1 VHEIDYYLHLVKD
14 FADLPESERQPHAP
28 PSDRARAETEPLI
41 QDGLRMAGFAGS
53 PPPLLGI
60 GGAAAFGTA
69 KRWLPERFAD
79 CARALRERHGLL
91 PVLIGSQAE
100 AEVSAE
106 IAKQIGPP
114 FIDLAGKGDIAAL
127 AAVLGMLRLFLTN
140 DTGPMHL
147 AAAQGTQVVAVFG
160 STNWKTTAPRGP
172 RTRLVRIPTTCAPCL
187 RRHCPI
193 DHRCMTAV
201 EVEPVLLAA
210 EELLATE

>member
-1 VHEIDYYLHLVKD
+1 
-14 FADLPESERQPHAP
+14 
-28 PSDRARAETEPLI
+28 
-41 QDGLRMAGFAGS
+41 
-53 PPPLLGI
+53 LGI